1 MKIKIIFLFILALVF
16 NANSVDAQKKRP
28 VPKSKVLSAR
38 EIAAKVLPSV
48 VLIITQDENGIP
60 ISQGSGFVYRPG
72 LVVSNLHVFERA
84 SNAIVKD
91 VKTGKISRALEVV
104 GMNAKQDICIIR
116 IDDRNFPSVVI
127 GDSWNVQTG
136 DEIYVASNPK
146 GLEGSFT
153 KGIVSSVRE
162 KGRLQAPKGREN
174 EYEKIARDLWTLDDR
189 TLFQID
195 AAISPGSS
203 GGVLVNSKA
212 EAIGII
218 KSSVVSGQNLNFAIP
233 IEQLT
238 AVSLKFKHSIQ
249 LAGACAYSD
258 REKENLKGLVKE
270 LVEKSPHRRVVNGQ
284 LIDDGIQVDAIVS
297 YDIDGNEV
305 SRTILDMNDRS
316 RGIKISYT
324 YDENRLKTGYTEGL
338 IGSKGKYTPFDFAD
352 GIYNKLYGRHFSG
365 SMGSV
370 DDQSGMLVF
379 NSSGQKTEWF
389 IGKKR
394 IEYKY
399 GSDGNVIES
408 TQWGNGR
415 IEIRH
420 RFRYKKDKF
429 GNWVE
434 KYEESN
440 YPTSTSP
447 SVYPDEWLEGE
458 TEYREISYYD

>member
-1 MKIKIIFLFILALVF
+1 MKIKVLFLIFLSLFF
-16 NANSVDAQKKRP
+16 QTNSVLAQKKRP
-28 VPKSKVLSAR
+28 TPKPKILSAR

-48 VLIITQDENGIP
+48 VLIITQDENGQP
-60 ISQGSGFVYRPG
+60 ISQGSGFVYKPG

-84 SNAIVKD
+84 TNAIVKD
-91 VKTGKISRALEVV
+91 VKTGEISKAIEVV

-116 IDDRNFPSVVI
+116 IDNTRFPSMSM

-162 KGRLQAPKGREN
+162 KGRLLAPKGEED
-174 EYEKIARDLWTLDDR
+174 EYTKIARDMWTLDDR

-218 KSSVVSGQNLNFAIP
+218 KSSVISGQNLNFAIP
-233 IEQLT
+233 IEQLM

-249 LAGACAYSD
+249 LAGACAYRD
-258 REKENLKGLVKE
+258 RDKENLKGLVKE
-270 LVEKSPHRRVVNGQ
+270 LVEKSPHERVVNGQ
-284 LIDDGIQVDAIVS
+284 LIDDGIQIDAIVS

-305 SRTILDMNDRS
+305 NRS
-316 RGIKISYT
+316 IFDVIDHRRGFKITFT
-324 YDENRLKTGYTEGL
+324 YDENRLKTGYTEGS
-338 IGSKGKYTPFDFAD
+338 IGSSGKYTAFTLED
-352 GIYNKLYGRHFSG
+352 GIYNKLYVRHFSG
-365 SMGSV
+365 SMGTV
-370 DDQSGMLVF
+370 DDQAGMQVF
-379 NSSGQKTEWF
+379 NARGQKTEWH

-394 IEYKY
+394 IVYEYDT
-399 GSDGNVIES
+399 DGNVIKS

-420 RFRYKKDKF
+420 RFHYRDDKF
-429 GNWVE
+429 GNWIE

-440 YPTSTSP
+440 YPTSTSL
-447 SVYPDEWLEGE
+447 SVNPEDWLEGE